1 MMHERNMLGELLT
14 IKGSER
20 HAMVQSGTY
29 SPPAQTAE
37 EEAAGTAEI
46 HLGLCKLADRI
57 RPRHGLQVPQ
67 AVWDQAW
74 ESFSGVLSSPRSL
87 SLRAQSI

>member
-37 EEAAGTAEI
+37 EEAAETAEI
-46 HLGLCKLADRI
+46 IKFISVFASWRI
-57 RPRHGLQVPQ
+57 EFAHDTV
-67 AVWDQAW
+67 
-74 ESFSGVLSSPRSL
+74 FRS
-87 SLRAQSI
+87 R

>member
-1 MMHERNMLGELLT
+1 MHERNMLGELLT
-14 IKGSER
+14 RKGCER
-20 HAMVQSGTY
+20 HAMVHSGTF
-29 SPPAQTAE
+29 SPPAQAVE
-37 EEAAGTAEI
+37 EEAAETAEI

>member
-1 MMHERNMLGELLT
+1 MHERNMLGELLT

-37 EEAAGTAEI
+37 EEAAETAEI
-46 HLGLCKLADRI
+46 NLGLRKLADRI

-67 AVWDQAW
+67 VVWDQAW
-74 ESFSGVLSSPRSL
+74 EYFSGVNLHPVRV
-87 SLRAQSI
+87 RRTCVGKF